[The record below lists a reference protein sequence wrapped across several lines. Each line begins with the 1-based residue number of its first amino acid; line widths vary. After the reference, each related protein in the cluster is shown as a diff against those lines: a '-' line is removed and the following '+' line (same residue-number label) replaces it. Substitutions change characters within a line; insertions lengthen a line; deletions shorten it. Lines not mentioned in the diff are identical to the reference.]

1 MYDLHTHTI
10 FSDGVLLPSE
20 LVQRAKDVGYKGI
33 AITDHVDF
41 SNLDFVVDRLFEFYY
56 ESSSEF
62 GIDVIVGVEIT
73 HVPPRLIEK
82 AVYKARAKGVNLVIV
97 HGETLVEPV
106 EQGTNR
112 AAIEARADI
121 LAHPGLIREEDVK
134 LASESGV
141 YLEISTRKGHCYTNG
156 YVASIARK
164 YEAKLVI
171 NNDAHEP
178 SDLVHFSL
186 RKRIA
191 LGSGLSLEEF
201 DKLEKDTSS
210 LVQKLLTSKIMV

>member
-20 LVQRAKDVGYKGI
+20 LVQRAKDRGYKGI

-41 SNLDFVVDRLFEFYY
+41 SNLDFVIDRLFEFYY
-56 ESSSEF
+56 ESGSDF
-62 GIDVIVGVEIT
+62 GIDVIIGVEIT

-82 AVYKARAKGVNLVIV
+82 AVYKARAKGVKLVIV

-112 AAIEARADI
+112 AAIEAGADI
-121 LAHPGLIREEDVK
+121 LAHPGLIKEEEVK
-134 LASESGV
+134 LASEKGV

-156 YVASIARK
+156 HVASLARK
-164 YEAKLVI
+164 YEAKLII

-178 SDLVHFSL
+178 GDLVPFSL

-191 LGSGLSLEEF
+191 LGSGLSEEEF
-201 DKLEKDTSS
+201 DRVEKDTSF
-210 LVQKLLTSKIMV
+210 LFQKLLTSKVLV